1 MIRVPCQSFPTLFN
15 SLLLS
20 VAVGSIACSG
30 TGDGSVSGAGG
41 SSTTEVGS
49 GGDVNGSGGF
59 QNGGGTA
66 VTGGSNTGGTIA
78 ATGGSNSGGNTSAA
92 TGGKTATTGGS
103 VSGGN
108 AGAGTGGKTAATGGS
123 NSGGNTG
130 AATGGMTATGGGNSG
145 GNAGAATGGKSAATG
160 GTSSGG
166 GVTSTGGTTATST
179 GCNATTTPVARHG
192 KLSVKG
198 NRIVNECGRPV
209 TLRGMSLYDWNQ
221 KGWQFYNAD
230 AVKNL
235 AQQKKSTL
243 VRVPL
248 IAANYPGSM
257 DRVKTVLDACIANGI
272 YCIPNWH
279 VVGASNVDNATAFY
293 VTLAQAYGN
302 TPNIIYEPWNEP
314 TTDTWATIK
323 TYHEK
328 VIAAVRP
335 IDPDNVFLLGNRQ
348 WDQRPDEACN
358 DPVTSTNNIAYV
370 LHFYANSNKLS
381 AFQANIDTCLNKGF
395 AIFAS
400 EYGGV
405 SSNGSGTFN
414 TAEMQSWWNYMDT
427 NFIGSA
433 NWAVETN
440 TETSSVFTTTAN
452 ANGPWQD
459 SEITSSGTQVF
470 QYLASKYEE
479 TMSQ

>member
-1 MIRVPCQSFPTLFN
+1 MIPVPCKSFPTLFTT
-15 SLLLS
+15 LLLS
-20 VAVGSIACSG
+20 VAVGSIACSSG
-30 TGDGSVSGAGG
+30 TADASASGAGG
-41 SSTTEVGS
+41 SSTAEIGS
-49 GGDVNGSGGF
+49 GGDVNGGGGSE
-59 QNGGGTA
+59 NGGGPA
-66 VTGGSNTGGTIA
+66 VTGGSNTGG
-78 ATGGSNSGGNTSAA
+78 NSSAA
-92 TGGKTATTGGS
+92 
-103 VSGGN
+103 
-108 AGAGTGGKTAATGGS
+108 TGGKTAATGGS
-123 NSGGNTG
+123 NT
-130 AATGGMTATGGGNSG
+130 GGNSS
-145 GNAGAATGGKSAATG
+145 AATGGKTAATG
-160 GTSSGG
+160 GTSSSGG
-166 GVTSTGGTTATST
+166 TVSTGGTTAVST

-221 KGWQFYNAD
+221 KGWQFYNAN
-230 AVKNL
+230 AIKNL
-235 AQQKKSTL
+235 AQQKKCSL

-248 IAANYPGSM
+248 IAANYPGSL

-279 VVGASNVDNATAFY
+279 VIGASNVDNATAFY

-323 TYHEK
+323 AYHEK

-358 DPVTSTNNIAYV
+358 DPVTSTSNVAYV
-370 LHFYANSNKLS
+370 VHFYANSNKLS
-381 AFQANIDTCLNKGF
+381 AFQANIDSCLNKGF
-395 AIFAS
+395 AIFAT

-405 SSNGSGTFN
+405 SSSGDGTFN
-414 TAEMQSWWNYMDT
+414 TAEMQNWWNYMDT

-433 NWAVETN
+433 NWAVENN

-452 ANGPWQD
+452 VNGPWQD
-459 SEITSSGTQVF
+459 SELTASGTQVF
-470 QYLASKYEE
+470 QYIASKYDE

>member
-1 MIRVPCQSFPTLFN
+1 MILRRCKPFS
-15 SLLLS
+15 SLLNTLLMS
-20 VAVGSIACSG
+20 IAAGAIACSSG
-30 TGDGSVSGAGG
+30 TAGG
-41 SSTTEVGS
+41 SASGSGGSSATAYGS
-49 GGDVNGSGGF
+49 GGDVNGSGGS
-59 QNGGGTA
+59 GVAGSTEG
-66 VTGGSNTGGTIA
+66 TGGSST
-78 ATGGSNSGGNTSAA
+78 GNT
-92 TGGKTATTGGS
+92 
-103 VSGGN
+103 V
-108 AGAGTGGKTAATGGS
+108 AGTGGRSTS
-123 NSGGNTG
+123 
-130 AATGGMTATGGGNSG
+130 
-145 GNAGAATGGKSAATG
+145 NAGAATGGTNAGGATAATG
-160 GTSSGG
+160 GTT
-166 GVTSTGGTTATST
+166 GVVS

-221 KGWQFYNAD
+221 QGWKFYNAN
-230 AVKNL
+230 AIKNL
-235 AQQKKSTL
+235 AQQKKCTV

-248 IAANYPGSM
+248 IAADYPGSM
-257 DRVKTVLDACIANGI
+257 DRVKTVMDACIANGI

-293 VTLAQAYGN
+293 LTLAQAYGN

-323 TYHEK
+323 AYHEK

-335 IDPDNVFLLGNRQ
+335 IDPDNIFLLGNRQ

-358 DPVTSTNNIAYV
+358 DPVTSTSNVAYV
-370 LHFYANSNKLS
+370 VHFYANTSKLS
-381 AFQANIDTCLNKGF
+381 TFQPNIDACLNKGF
-395 AIFAS
+395 AIFIT

-405 SSNGSGTFN
+405 SSNGNGTFN
-414 TAEMQSWWNYMDT
+414 TAEMQTWWNYMDA
-427 NFIGSA
+427 NYIGSA

-459 SEITSSGTQVF
+459 SEITNSGSQVF
-470 QYLASKYEE
+470 QYIGSKYDE